1 MIGRDGGPDG
11 DLPVSTTAET
21 RVSASL
27 PCFPASVEGLR
38 RRKSLVEGGKR
49 DIFYGEDDV
58 ADLMFREDEVEQ
70 DMVMRAYRSN
80 EAMKSIQV
88 TRRSRR
94 RFFCFE
100 CFDFLKLFFSRD
112 RN

>member
-1 MIGRDGGPDG
+1 MIQRTTSTPEKMIGGKIPE
-11 DLPVSTTAET
+11 S

-38 RRKSLVEGGKR
+38 RRKSLAEAGKR

-58 ADLMFREDEVEQ
+58 ADLMFREEEVEQ
-70 DMVMRAYRSN
+70 DTVMRAYRSN
-80 EAMKSIQV
+80 EAMKSIQD
-88 TRRSRR
+88 TRRRQRR
-94 RFFCFE
+94 LFCFE